1 MPLDPDFK
9 FSLNDVEAK
18 LDQKLQSELAEVYAF
33 QSAGD
38 AAGAQDKFFQ
48 SNKYV
53 ADWETLKSFFD
64 WLMT

>member
-9 FSLNDVEAK
+9 FSLNDVEHK

-33 QSAGD
+33 QSAGEPEN
-38 AAGAQDKFFQ
+38 AQEKFSQ

-53 ADWETLKSFFD
+53 SDWEKLQSFFD
-64 WLMT
+64 WLMS

>member
-38 AAGAQDKFFQ
+38 YKGADEKFRQ
-48 SNKYV
+48 SNQYV
-53 ADWETLKSFFD
+53 KKWEELKGFFD
-64 WLMT
+64 WLMS

>member
-18 LDQKLQSELAEVYAF
+18 LDSKLQSELAEVYAF

-38 AAGAQDKFFQ
+38 YAGAEDKFKQ

-53 ADWETLKSFFD
+53 KDWESLKGFFD